1 MIRLVL
7 SEFLY
12 SFYSLWL
19 DFWWW
24 VVSISILFPL
34 SEITNLSVRKCN
46 GHTNDTCAKRLH
58 TYTKILKVG
67 EQHLQH
73 SMQLHIHHSLVVKAI
88 SQQQSCSIED
98 KHFQV
103 IAILSH
109 CNILI
114 PIYKTEKSKPCLTS
128 MIDWKV
134 SFNQW
139 FIWSTLTF
147 FVCHRYASKVS
158 L

>member
-1 MIRLVL
+1 M
-7 SEFLY
+7 
-12 SFYSLWL
+12 
-19 DFWWW
+19 
-24 VVSISILFPL
+24 VSISILFPL

-114 PIYKTEKSKPCLTS
+114 PIYRKETSMPCLTS
-128 MIDWKV
+128 IIDRLKGFFLINDLFALCSKCQKV
-134 SFNQW
+134 SDESAQKICLAKNE
-139 FIWSTLTF
+139 
-147 FVCHRYASKVS
+147 
-158 L
+158 

>member
-1 MIRLVL
+1 MYFQNFFIKYQQTFDD
-7 SEFLY
+7 EWYQF
-12 SFYSLWL
+12 SFSY
-19 DFWWW
+19 
-24 VVSISILFPL
+24 PL

-46 GHTNDTCAKRLH
+46 GHTNDTCAKRLD
-58 TYTKILKVG
+58 TYTKLLKVG

-103 IAILSH
+103 IAILSQSD
-109 CNILI
+109 ILI
-114 PIYKTEKSKPCLTS
+114 SIYKIEKSKPWTFI
-128 MIDWKV
+128 IDWKV